1 MVVEITGIA
10 EPILMPTIHLWGAS
24 VCWWSAILLGQLWT
38 GGSFW
43 QWSFDHLILSLDPD
57 MGLDMGLDLDTDLD
71 LDKPQWMWGDT
82 HGRGGDPSWLC
93 ADQCAWAPHYVLGV
107 APWPC

>member
-1 MVVEITGIA
+1 MEWRLVAVGV
-10 EPILMPTIHLWGAS
+10 MPSDMGRA
-24 VCWWSAILLGQLWT
+24 LGLDM
-38 GGSFW
+38 G
-43 QWSFDHLILSLDPD
+43 LDPD
-57 MGLDMGLDLDTDLD
+57 MGLDRGLDLDTDLD